1 MSSRNFEKPIKIPGR
16 HRAVTQKMI
25 EDVYEVEK
33 NTQSTIILSSIAE
46 DNHQF
51 ETEDSKIFLNESD
64 ADEYAKTA
72 TDTDNIKSE
81 YESDLYV
88 DEVIIENEDIDKKKI
103 SIDELRQHDLEM
115 ILLKNKNLE
124 VKEVTITK
132 KVLVEKQE
140 NTSVSN
146 DNVEQATNVQ

>member
-1 MSSRNFEKPIKIPGR
+1 MLDKYANETINQKI
-16 HRAVTQKMI
+16 I
-25 EDVYEVEK
+25 EDVYEVDK
-33 NTQSTIILSSIAE
+33 ITQSTIILSHNAE

>member
-1 MSSRNFEKPIKIPGR
+1 MLNNKK
-16 HRAVTQKMI
+16 QLKMI
-25 EDVYEVEK
+25 EDVYEVQK
-33 NTQSTIILSSIAE
+33 DSQSSIIFSNSAE
-46 DNHQF
+46 DNNQY
-51 ETEDSKIFLNESD
+51 EYEESQIFLNESD
-64 ADEYAKTA
+64 ADAYAKTSI
-72 TDTDNIKSE
+72 DTDDIKND

-103 SIDELRQHDLEM
+103 SIDELSQHDLEM

>member
-1 MSSRNFEKPIKIPGR
+1 MLNNKK
-16 HRAVTQKMI
+16 QLKMI
-25 EDVYEVEK
+25 EDVYEVQK
-33 NTQSTIILSSIAE
+33 DSQSSIIFSNGAE
-46 DNHQF
+46 DNNQY
-51 ETEDSKIFLNESD
+51 EYEESQIFLNESD
-64 ADEYAKTA
+64 ADAYAKTSI
-72 TDTDNIKSE
+72 DTDDIKND

-103 SIDELRQHDLEM
+103 SIDKLSQHDLEM

>member
-1 MSSRNFEKPIKIPGR
+1 MLDKYANETINQKI
-16 HRAVTQKMI
+16 I
-25 EDVYEVEK
+25 EDVYEVDK
-33 NTQSTIILSSIAE
+33 ITQSTIILSHNAE

-103 SIDELRQHDLEM
+103 SIDKLSQHDLKM
-115 ILLKNKNLE
+115 ILLRNTNLE

-132 KVLVEKQE
+132 KVLVEKSKD
-140 NTSVSN
+140 TSVEAVKDHTSMSVN
-146 DNVEQATNVQ
+146 Q

>member
-1 MSSRNFEKPIKIPGR
+1 MLDKYANETINQKI
-16 HRAVTQKMI
+16 I
-25 EDVYEVEK
+25 EDVYEVDK
-33 NTQSTIILSSIAE
+33 ITQSTIILSHNAE

-103 SIDELRQHDLEM
+103 SIDKLSQHDLKM
-115 ILLKNKNLE
+115 ILLRNTNLE

-132 KVLVEKQE
+132 KVLVEKSKD
-140 NTSVSN
+140 TSV
-146 DNVEQATNVQ
+146 EAVQDHTSMSVNQ

>member
-1 MSSRNFEKPIKIPGR
+1 MLDKYANETIN
-16 HRAVTQKMI
+16 QKMI

-33 NTQSTIILSSIAE
+33 NTQSTIILSSNAE

-51 ETEDSKIFLNESD
+51 ETEDSQIFLNESD

-103 SIDELRQHDLEM
+103 SIDKLSQHDLKM
-115 ILLKNKNLE
+115 ILLRNTNLE

-132 KVLVEKQE
+132 KVLVEKSKD
-140 NTSVSN
+140 TSV
-146 DNVEQATNVQ
+146 EAVQDHTSMSVNQ

>member
-1 MSSRNFEKPIKIPGR
+1 MLNNKK
-16 HRAVTQKMI
+16 QLKMI
-25 EDVYEVEK
+25 EDVYEVQK
-33 NTQSTIILSSIAE
+33 DSQSSIIFSNNCE
-46 DNHQF
+46 DNNQY
-51 ETEDSKIFLNESD
+51 EYEESQIFLNESD

-103 SIDELRQHDLEM
+103 SIDKLSQHDLKM
-115 ILLKNKNLE
+115 ILLRNTNLE

-132 KVLVEKQE
+132 KVLVEKSKD
-140 NTSVSN
+140 TSVEAVKDHTSMSVN
-146 DNVEQATNVQ
+146 Q

>member
-1 MSSRNFEKPIKIPGR
+1 MLNNKK
-16 HRAVTQKMI
+16 QLKMI
-25 EDVYEVEK
+25 EDVYEVQK
-33 NTQSTIILSSIAE
+33 DSQSSIIFSNSAE
-46 DNHQF
+46 DNNQY
-51 ETEDSKIFLNESD
+51 EYEESQIFLNESD
-64 ADEYAKTA
+64 ADAYAKTSI
-72 TDTDNIKSE
+72 DTDDIKND

>member
-1 MSSRNFEKPIKIPGR
+1 MLDKYANETINQKI
-16 HRAVTQKMI
+16 I
-25 EDVYEVEK
+25 EDVYEVDK
-33 NTQSTIILSSIAE
+33 ITQSTIILSHNAE

-51 ETEDSKIFLNESD
+51 ETEDSQIFLNESD

-103 SIDELRQHDLEM
+103 SIDKLSQHDLKM
-115 ILLKNKNLE
+115 ILLRNTNLE

-132 KVLVEKQE
+132 KVLVEKSKD
-140 NTSVSN
+140 TSV
-146 DNVEQATNVQ
+146 EAVQDHTSMSVNQ

>member
-1 MSSRNFEKPIKIPGR
+1 MLDKYANETIN
-16 HRAVTQKMI
+16 QKMI

-33 NTQSTIILSSIAE
+33 NTQSTIILSSNAE

-51 ETEDSKIFLNESD
+51 ETEDSQIFLNESD

-103 SIDELRQHDLEM
+103 SIDKLSEHDLKM
-115 ILLKNKNLE
+115 ILLRNTNLE

-132 KVLVEKQE
+132 KVLVEKSKD
-140 NTSVSN
+140 TSV
-146 DNVEQATNVQ
+146 EAVQDHTSMSVNQ

>member
-1 MSSRNFEKPIKIPGR
+1 MLDKYANETINQKI
-16 HRAVTQKMI
+16 I
-25 EDVYEVEK
+25 EDVYEVDK
-33 NTQSTIILSSIAE
+33 ITQSTIILSHNAE

-88 DEVIIENEDIDKKKI
+88 DEVIIENEDINKKKI

>member
-1 MSSRNFEKPIKIPGR
+1 MLDKYANETINQKI
-16 HRAVTQKMI
+16 I
-25 EDVYEVEK
+25 EDVYEVDK
-33 NTQSTIILSSIAE
+33 ITQSTIILSHNAE

-103 SIDELRQHDLEM
+103 SIDKLSEHDLKM
-115 ILLKNKNLE
+115 ILLRNTNLE

-132 KVLVEKQE
+132 KVLVEKSKD
-140 NTSVSN
+140 TSV
-146 DNVEQATNVQ
+146 EAVQDHTSMSVNQ

>member
-1 MSSRNFEKPIKIPGR
+1 MLDKYANETIN
-16 HRAVTQKMI
+16 QKMI

-33 NTQSTIILSSIAE
+33 NTQSTIILSSNAE

-51 ETEDSKIFLNESD
+51 ETEDSQIFLNESD

-88 DEVIIENEDIDKKKI
+88 DEVIIENEDINKKKI
-103 SIDELRQHDLEM
+103 SIDKLSEHDLKM
-115 ILLKNKNLE
+115 ILLRNTNLE

-132 KVLVEKQE
+132 KVLVEKSKD
-140 NTSVSN
+140 TSV
-146 DNVEQATNVQ
+146 EAVQDHTSMSVNQ

>member
-1 MSSRNFEKPIKIPGR
+1 
-16 HRAVTQKMI
+16 
-25 EDVYEVEK
+25 
-33 NTQSTIILSSIAE
+33 
-46 DNHQF
+46 
-51 ETEDSKIFLNESD
+51 
-64 ADEYAKTA
+64 
-72 TDTDNIKSE
+72 
-81 YESDLYV
+81 
-88 DEVIIENEDIDKKKI
+88 
-103 SIDELRQHDLEM
+103 M